1 MPTLAIH
8 GMKLNEKYNKPRR
21 ANIMQH
27 LMEYQFKMVG
37 KTMVDTIND
46 DRWRF
51 NWTLTRKQRGEF
63 EKYAIPVLKK
73 VFRFNRTKAQTTFN
87 WFYEHF
93 GLRLKE

>member
-1 MPTLAIH
+1 
-8 GMKLNEKYNKPRR
+8 MKITEKYNKPRR

-37 KTMVDTIND
+37 KTMVDTLSD
-46 DRWRF
+46 DRWKF
-51 NWTLTRKQRGEF
+51 NWTLTREQYKEF

-73 VFRFNRTKAQTTFN
+73 VFRFNRSKAQKTFD

-93 GLRLKE
+93 GLRLKG